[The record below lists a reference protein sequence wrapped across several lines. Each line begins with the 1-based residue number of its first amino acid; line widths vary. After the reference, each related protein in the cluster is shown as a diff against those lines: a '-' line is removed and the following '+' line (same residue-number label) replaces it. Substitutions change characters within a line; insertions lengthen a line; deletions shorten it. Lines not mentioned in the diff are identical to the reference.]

1 MGLIEGYVRGLKKT
15 RNSNNFKSKSLQS
28 LASCFFLT
36 QKGKFPLF
44 KTSPNCMPTPPY
56 FSGVVSKVIS
66 KRKEVQCCK

>member
-1 MGLIEGYVRGLKKT
+1 MGLIEGVCERAEKDKKF
-15 RNSNNFKSKSLQS
+15 NNFKSKSLQS